1 MFSFRNAFR
10 DIANWV
16 NGVDDYVVEQGTSGI
31 WTYRKWKSGV
41 AECYGLTPIINSGT
55 LTKSQSIYYSKTLD
69 IATIPSFIKNVTHLN
84 GTMTVPHSVAWLSQ
98 LNYEGTKVNCIV
110 DREQSSTFSFKVYI
124 TLIGTLG
131 GVTNLLKVLWR
142 WSYA

>member
-1 MFSFRNAFR
+1 MFSFRKAFR

-16 NGVDDYVVEQGTSGI
+16 KGVDDYVVEQGTSGI

-41 AECYGLTPIINSGT
+41 AECYGLTPRINSGT
-55 LTKSQSIYYSKTLD
+55 LTKSQSIYYSKSLD
-69 IATIPSFIKNVTHLN
+69 IATIPSFIKNVTHLD
-84 GTMTVPHSVAWLSQ
+84 GTLTLPYSVAWLSQ
-98 LNYEGTKVNCIV
+98 LDCEGTKINCIV

-131 GVTNLLKVLWR
+131 GGN
-142 WSYA
+142 